1 MCRGMNWQLTLKELL
16 ADGAYATQQALVRD
30 LEGLGH
36 SVNQAT
42 VSRAL
47 RRLGVRKVG
56 GVYQAP
62 SAGVGPVHDAS
73 FAPGGGGLVVFHTN
87 PAFASVVA
95 QRIDRSGIGG
105 VLGTIAGDDTVFAA
119 VTDASVAVLLADLLG
134 VELRSP

>member
-1 MCRGMNWQLTLKELL
+1 
-16 ADGAYATQQALVRD
+16 
-30 LEGLGH
+30 
-36 SVNQAT
+36 
-42 VSRAL
+42 
-47 RRLGVRKVG
+47 
-56 GVYQAP
+56 
-62 SAGVGPVHDAS
+62 
-73 FAPGGGGLVVFHTN
+73 LVVFHTN